1 MNFNTKSI
9 EINIKK
15 NHIVDEIQ
23 YCIEENSDI
32 NISLSTSTH
41 AFPFKRGGTYI
52 SPFIISAL
60 MAAVTLG
67 LLHST
72 SPNKRQLVI
81 CILF

>member
-9 EINIKK
+9 EININKIISSMK
-15 NHIVDEIQ
+15 SNI
-23 YCIEENSDI
+23 CIEENSDI
-32 NISLSTSTH
+32 DISLSTSIH
-41 AFPFKRGGTYI
+41 AFPFKREGTDI

-72 SPNKRQLVI
+72 SPYKRQLVI